1 MNVAKP
7 EAAKD
12 PSQEWLGPRVVL
24 LRTRDGAGVEDLRA
38 SVRSAVEICFD
49 GVELVAR
56 GHTEG
61 VLAHLAAFAA
71 SDFADNVR
79 TAVAAALHTTDLE
92 AAIHDATELLNH
104 AADVH
109 ATCLSLTLPPL
120 RGAGRTTDDEPAG
133 AAFARYQDQLNFAFR
148 LLHRARFAA
157 ERSGVALAVE
167 GASGGGLR
175 SPVELR
181 ELLDEANSASV
192 GMCLDAPRVAEHGCP
207 LDWFET
213 LRHRV
218 HAIRLSGQWT
228 SDAMIG
234 AIRRCGFDRT
244 VILDGPEALEAVRR
258 VLTDAT

>member
-12 PSQEWLGPRVVL
+12 PSREWLGPRVVL
-24 LRTRDGAGVEDLRA
+24 LRTGEGTGVEALRA
-38 SVRSAVEICFD
+38 SLRSAVEIGFD

-61 VLAHLAAFAA
+61 VLAHLAELAA
-71 SDFADNVR
+71 SDFAASVR
-79 TAVAAALHTTDLE
+79 TAVAASLHTTQLE
-92 AAIHDATELLNH
+92 AAIHDTTELLSH
-104 AADVH
+104 AAKIN
-109 ATCLSLTLPPL
+109 APCLNLTLPPL
-120 RGAGRTTDDEPAG
+120 RRADRTADEEPAG
-133 AAFARYQDQLNFAFR
+133 AAFTRYQDQLNFAFQ

-181 ELLDEANSASV
+181 EILDEANSASV
-192 GMCLDAPRVAEHGCP
+192 GVCLDAPRVAEHGCP

-213 LRHRV
+213 LQHRV
-218 HAIRLSGQWT
+218 HAIRLTGEWT

-244 VILDGPEALEAVRR
+244 VILDGPEALEAVRPIFA
-258 VLTDAT
+258 DAT